1 MADSYNEQTKEYQ
14 TLASDVAIGEND
26 RAIDG
31 GLDREIARCDK
42 MLEQMEKATKRG
54 WWHLHWGTPE
64 NFEKMRKAV
73 EDYRDMQLEM
83 KQRIETANSPE
94 HKDDP
99 AYASESAV
107 SLMDLDK
114 LRMGA
119 EAVKDAA
126 RDYYTGK
133 GPEADVT
140 NPYTK
145 SRMEISKLAMQLG
158 ERGMAENKDEL
169 ASARKNEDRMLEKT
183 GMKLNKKI
191 DEIEAQKNK
200 APVI

>member
-1 MADSYNEQTKEYQ
+1 
-14 TLASDVAIGEND
+14 
-26 RAIDG
+26 
-31 GLDREIARCDK
+31 

-126 RDYYTGK
+126 RDY
-133 GPEADVT
+133 
-140 NPYTK
+140 
-145 SRMEISKLAMQLG
+145 
-158 ERGMAENKDEL
+158 
-169 ASARKNEDRMLEKT
+169 
-183 GMKLNKKI
+183 
-191 DEIEAQKNK
+191 
-200 APVI
+200 